1 MSEESYMPDWADKLC
16 DAIAATIEFKGM
28 ADIEAFFWA
37 PDETSWGTNLLEV
50 APAVMEIVEAG
61 PNDGEHVFGIV
72 HNFDLLALQGN
83 FEQVDALTF
92 GFENDGQPT
101 VTLEGKFEGNEV
113 VVLIYFRPFK
123 DEVADDVADDADE
136 SDETNDEEDDLGKQ
150 A

>member
-16 DAIAATIEFKGM
+16 DAIAATIEFNGV

-72 HNFDLLALQGN
+72 HNFDLLALKEN
-83 FEQVDALTF
+83 FEEVDALTF

-113 VVLIYFRPFK
+113 VVLIYFRPFQ
-123 DEVADDVADDADE
+123 DEIADDTGEEDEADEADDEAENRGDE
-136 SDETNDEEDDLGKQ
+136 